1 MNMKQEILDP
11 KTDWVFKLM
20 FSKGEQGNKALIS
33 FLNAF
38 LEDSYGKIKKADILN
53 TELIREAPNGESYHL
68 DFLIKTDT
76 SLIINLEMQQ
86 FWKSNYPKRNQM
98 YLLRLAS
105 RFLKLE
111 SKKDD
116 PLYALSI
123 SVFGCNVPKNAKL
136 TKMSENS
143 VIQYLYIELNDL
155 IGYTI
160 KKRLEE
166 YTLKDFWIRFLANYE
181 NDKKSGMLEKLCN
194 LEEGIRMAEE
204 TLLRVTEEERQ
215 IARELS
221 REKYQMLL
229 EAERADARR
238 EGLAEG
244 LAEGFEQGIEQ
255 GMRQG
260 VQQGKKEGFAD
271 GAYQKIVEMAKLM
284 KTLEYP
290 FTEICKITGLS
301 VEEIDAL

>member
-1 MNMKQEILDP
+1 MKEEFLNP
-11 KTDWVFKLM
+11 KMDWVFKLM
-20 FSKGEQGNKALIS
+20 FSKGKKGNKALIS

-53 TELIREAPNGESYHL
+53 TELIRESPNGETYHL

-76 SLIINLEMQQ
+76 DLIIDLEMQQ
-86 FWKSNYPKRNQM
+86 FWKENYPRRSQM
-98 YLLRLAS
+98 YLFRLAS

-116 PLYALSI
+116 PFYAVSI

-136 TKMSENS
+136 VKMSENS
-143 VIQYLYIELNDL
+143 IIQYIYIELNEL

-160 KKRLEE
+160 KKSLED
-166 YTLKDFWIRFLANYE
+166 YTLKDFWIRFLTTYE
-181 NDKKSGMLEKLCN
+181 QDKKSGVLKKLCE

-204 TLLRVTEEERQ
+204 TILRVTEEERR

-229 EAERADARR
+229 EAERGDARR

-244 LAEGFEQGIEQ
+244 RA
-255 GMRQG
+255 
-260 VQQGKKEGFAD
+260 EGFAD
-271 GAYQKIVEMAKLM
+271 GEYQAKLDMAKLM
-284 KTLEYP
+284 KTMNYSLDD
-290 FTEICKITGLS
+290 IHKITGLAIQ
-301 VEEIDAL
+301 EIKEF

>member
-1 MNMKQEILDP
+1 MKEEFLNP
-11 KTDWVFKLM
+11 KMDWVFKLM
-20 FSKGEQGNKALIS
+20 FSKGKKGNKALIS
-33 FLNAF
+33 FLNAS

-53 TELIREAPNGESYHL
+53 TELIRETPNGETYHL

-76 SLIINLEMQQ
+76 GLIIDLEMQQ
-86 FWKSNYPKRNQM
+86 FWKENYPRRSQM
-98 YLLRLAS
+98 YLFRLAS

-116 PLYALSI
+116 PFYAVSI

-136 TKMSENS
+136 VKMSENS
-143 VIQYLYIELNDL
+143 IIQYIYIELNEL

-160 KKRLEE
+160 KKSLED
-166 YTLKDFWIRFLANYE
+166 YTLKDFWIRFLTTYE
-181 NDKKSGMLEKLCN
+181 QDKKSGVLKKLCE

-204 TLLRVTEEERQ
+204 TILRVTEEERR

-229 EAERADARR
+229 EAERGDARR

-244 LAEGFEQGIEQ
+244 RA
-255 GMRQG
+255 
-260 VQQGKKEGFAD
+260 EGFAD
-271 GAYQKIVEMAKLM
+271 GEYQAKLDMAKLM
-284 KTLEYP
+284 KTMNYSLDD
-290 FTEICKITGLS
+290 IHKITGLAIQ
-301 VEEIDAL
+301 EIKEF

>member
-1 MNMKQEILDP
+1 MKEEFLNP
-11 KTDWVFKLM
+11 KMDWVFKLM
-20 FSKGEQGNKALIS
+20 FSKGKKGNKALIS

-53 TELIREAPNGESYHL
+53 TELIRETPNGETYHL

-76 SLIINLEMQQ
+76 GLIIDLDMQQ
-86 FWKSNYPKRNQM
+86 FWKENYPRRSQM
-98 YLLRLAS
+98 YLFRLAS

-116 PLYALSI
+116 PFYAVSI

-136 TKMSENS
+136 VKMSENS
-143 VIQYLYIELNDL
+143 IIQYIYIELNEL

-160 KKRLEE
+160 KKSLED
-166 YTLKDFWIRFLANYE
+166 YTLKDFWIRFLTTYE
-181 NDKKSGMLEKLCN
+181 QDKKSGVLKKLCE

-204 TLLRVTEEERQ
+204 TILRVTEEERR

-221 REKYQMLL
+221 TEKYQMLL
-229 EAERADARR
+229 EAERGDARR

-244 LAEGFEQGIEQ
+244 RA
-255 GMRQG
+255 
-260 VQQGKKEGFAD
+260 EGFAD
-271 GAYQKIVEMAKLM
+271 GEYQAKLDMAKLM
-284 KTLEYP
+284 KTMNYSLDD
-290 FTEICKITGLS
+290 IHKITGLAIQ
-301 VEEIDAL
+301 EIKEF

>member
-1 MNMKQEILDP
+1 MKEEFLNP
-11 KTDWVFKLM
+11 KMDWVFKLM
-20 FSKGEQGNKALIS
+20 FSKGKKGNKALIS

-53 TELIREAPNGESYHL
+53 TELIRETPNGETYHL

-76 SLIINLEMQQ
+76 GLIIDLEMQQ
-86 FWKSNYPKRNQM
+86 FWKANYPRRSQM

-116 PLYALSI
+116 PFYAVSI

-136 TKMSENS
+136 VKMSENS
-143 VIQYLYIELNDL
+143 VIQYIYIELNEL

-160 KKRLEE
+160 KKSLED
-166 YTLKDFWIRFLANYE
+166 YTLKDFWIRFLTTYE
-181 NDKKSGMLEKLCN
+181 QDKKSGMLKKLCE
-194 LEEGIRMAEE
+194 LAEGIRMAEE
-204 TLLRVTEEERQ
+204 TILKVTEEERR

-229 EAERADARR
+229 EAERGDARR

-244 LAEGFEQGIEQ
+244 RA
-255 GMRQG
+255 
-260 VQQGKKEGFAD
+260 EGFAD
-271 GAYQKIVEMAKLM
+271 GEYQAKLDMAKLM
-284 KTLEYP
+284 KTMNYSLDD
-290 FTEICKITGLS
+290 IHKITGLAIQ
-301 VEEIDAL
+301 EIKEF

>member
-1 MNMKQEILDP
+1 MSNEKTIINP

-20 FSKGEQGNKALIS
+20 FSKGEEGNKALIS

-53 TELIREAPNGESYHL
+53 TELIRDTPNGESYHL

-86 FWKSNYPKRNQM
+86 FWKTNYPKRNQM

-143 VIQYLYIELNDL
+143 VIQYIYIELNEL

-160 KKRLEE
+160 KKSLED
-166 YTLKDFWIRFLANYE
+166 YTLKDFWIRFLTTYE
-181 NDKKSGMLEKLCN
+181 QDKKSGVLKKLCE

-204 TLLRVTEEERQ
+204 TILRVTEEERR

-229 EAERADARR
+229 EAERGDARR
-238 EGLAEG
+238 EGRA
-244 LAEGFEQGIEQ
+244 
-255 GMRQG
+255 
-260 VQQGKKEGFAD
+260 EGFAD
-271 GAYQKIVEMAKLM
+271 GEYQAKLDMAKLM
-284 KTLEYP
+284 KTMNYSLDD
-290 FTEICKITGLS
+290 IHKITGLAIQ
-301 VEEIDAL
+301 EIKEF